1 MNAILKLTFTDL
13 KILLRNPVAIFFTIP
28 FPILV
33 LLVFG
38 SIFGNA
44 PIPQA
49 GNLGEIDVMV
59 PAMFAIIIGTTALM
73 NLPIA
78 LASRR
83 EKGVLRRLRATPLP
97 PTTVIVS
104 AILVN
109 LLVAIVGAL
118 ALVGAAKLLYN
129 LQMPSNPLQVI
140 AAFLYSAVAFFA
152 ISFVIASLAPNSD
165 AARSVGMALYFPMMF
180 LSGAAFP
187 RFLFPDT
194 VKQVSDVL
202 PMTQIVLLVQDLWF
216 GQNWNV
222 TALIFLGVLM
232 VVGAIVAV
240 KTFRWE

>member
-1 MNAILKLTFTDL
+1 MNAILKLTYTDL
-13 KILLRNPVAIFFTIP
+13 KILLRNPVAIFFTLP

-33 LLVFG
+33 LVVFG

-49 GNLGEIDVMV
+49 GNLGQVDIMV
-59 PAMFAIIIGTTALM
+59 PALFAIIIGTAALM

-83 EKGVLRRLRATPLP
+83 EKGILRRFRATPLP
-97 PTTVIVS
+97 PFAVIVS

-109 LLVAIVGAL
+109 LLVALVGAL
-118 ALVGAAKLLYN
+118 ALVASAKFLYA
-129 LQMPSNPLQVI
+129 LQLPSNPLEI
-140 AAFLYSAVAFFA
+140 FMAFLYSAVAFFA

-165 AARSVGMALYFPMMF
+165 AARSIGMALYFPMMF
-180 LSGAAFP
+180 ISGAAFP

-194 VKQVSDVL
+194 VKQVSDLL

-216 GQNWNV
+216 GQDWNV
-222 TALIFLGVLM
+222 TALVFLGALM
-232 VVGAIVAV
+232 VVGAIIAV

>member
-1 MNAILKLTFTDL
+1 MNAILKLTYTDL
-13 KILLRNPVAIFFTIP
+13 KILLRNPIAIFFTLP

-33 LLVFG
+33 LVVFG

-49 GNLGEIDVMV
+49 GNLGQVDIMV
-59 PAMFAIIIGTTALM
+59 PALFAIIIGTAALM

-83 EKGVLRRLRATPLP
+83 EKGILRRFRATPLP
-97 PTTVIVS
+97 PFAVIVS

-109 LLVAIVGAL
+109 LLVALVGAL
-118 ALVGAAKLLYN
+118 ALVASAKFLYA
-129 LQMPSNPLQVI
+129 LQLPSNPLEI
-140 AAFLYSAVAFFA
+140 FMAFLYSAVAFFA

-165 AARSVGMALYFPMMF
+165 AARSIGMALYFPMMF
-180 LSGAAFP
+180 ISGAAFP

-194 VKQVSDVL
+194 VKQVSDLL

-216 GQNWNV
+216 GQDWNV
-222 TALIFLGVLM
+222 TALVFLGALM
-232 VVGAIVAV
+232 VVGAIIAV

>member
-1 MNAILKLTFTDL
+1 MNAILKLTYTDL
-13 KILLRNPVAIFFTIP
+13 KILLRNPVAIFFTLP

-33 LLVFG
+33 LVVFG

-49 GNLGEIDVMV
+49 GNLGQVDIMV
-59 PAMFAIIIGTTALM
+59 PALFAIIIGTAALM

-83 EKGVLRRLRATPLP
+83 EKGILRRFRATPLP
-97 PTTVIVS
+97 PFSVIVS

-109 LLVAIVGAL
+109 LLVALIGAL
-118 ALVGAAKLLYN
+118 ALVASAKFLYD
-129 LQMPSNPLQVI
+129 LQLPSNPLEI
-140 AAFLYSAVAFFA
+140 FMAFLYSAVAFFA

-165 AARSVGMALYFPMMF
+165 AARSIGMALYFPMMF
-180 LSGAAFP
+180 ISGAAFP
-187 RFLFPDT
+187 RFLFPET
-194 VKQVSDVL
+194 VKQVSDLL

-216 GQNWNV
+216 GHDWNV
-222 TALIFLGVLM
+222 TAILFLGALM
-232 VVGAIVAV
+232 VIGAIIAV